1 MAEKVQVLLVEDDI
15 AHTELI
21 DRAFE
26 AKADHI
32 NLTIVHNLQ
41 QAQNHI
47 IAAPTDLVIIDFL
60 LPDGTGIEFLSK
72 NKDKFSFPIILMT
85 SHGDEQVAVEAMKAG
100 ALDYVVKSA
109 DTLLD
114 MPRIAERALREWHH
128 IVERQKF
135 ETALQES
142 EQLFRSMI
150 EQSTDGL
157 VLTDEQG
164 LIIEWNQGVERI
176 TGLTRQNVLGQSFWE
191 VQRQLVVQ
199 AGESLP
205 IEFEML
211 KQELAIF
218 HATGQAP
225 WLNQVVD
232 VHYYHVNGRRSIVEM
247 LSFPIKTEKGY
258 MAGSILRD
266 VTASRQAEEQLQQQQ
281 RLAAVGQLAA
291 GIAHDFN
298 NIMAVIVL
306 YSQVSLQTP
315 GLPPRVQERLD
326 TIVKQAKRAAELI
339 DQILD
344 FSRRT
349 VLEKRPLNLVTF
361 LKEQVK
367 LLRRTL
373 PENITVQLL
382 HDERDCIINGDL
394 TRIQHTLMNLALNA
408 RDAMPKGGK
417 LTIEI
422 NQCHFAAVEDVP
434 VPQMEAGSYVY
445 MAISDSGTGIS
456 NEIKP
461 HLFEPFYTTKR
472 PGEGT
477 GLGLAQVYGIVKQ
490 HEGHIDVQTKV
501 GEGTTFLLYFPALQE
516 QQSNAET
523 DGVIS
528 LYKGRGETILLVEDD
543 EVVRE
548 VMFDGL
554 TMINYKV
561 VDAANGRQALDIL
574 DQNNIEPALIISD
587 VVMPEM
593 GGIELFHALQ
603 ERQIVLP
610 MLLIS
615 GHPLDQQIMPLKNL
629 GYVESMAKPPD
640 LVELAQIVYQMIR
653 SG

>member
-1 MAEKVQVLLVEDDI
+1 MADKVHILLVEDDI

-21 DRAFE
+21 HRAFE
-26 AKADHI
+26 ARSERTI
-32 NLTIVHNLQ
+32 LTVVHNLH
-41 QAQNHI
+41 QAENHI
-47 IAAPTDLVIIDFL
+47 AAAPTDLVIMDFL

-109 DTLLD
+109 DTLMD
-114 MPRIAERALREWHH
+114 MPRIAERALREWRHM
-128 IVERQKF
+128 VERQQF
-135 ETALQES
+135 ETALRES
-142 EQLFRSMI
+142 EQRFRSVI
-150 EQSTDGL
+150 EQSTDGI

-164 LIIEWNQGVERI
+164 FIIEWNQGAERI
-176 TGLTRQNVLGQSFWE
+176 TGLSRQSVLGRSSWD
-191 VQRQLVVQ
+191 VQRQLVVPD
-199 AGESLP
+199 GGKIPL
-205 IEFEML
+205 EFELL
-211 KQELAIF
+211 KEELAEF
-218 HATGQAP
+218 YATGQAR

-232 VHYYHVNGRRSIVEM
+232 AHYYHVDGRRNIVEM

-258 MAGSILRD
+258 MAGTILRD
-266 VTASRQAEEQLQQQQ
+266 VTSSRQAEEQLQQQQ

-349 VLEKRPLNLVTF
+349 VLEKRPINLVTF

-367 LLRRTL
+367 LLQRTL
-373 PENITVQLL
+373 PENITVKLNY
-382 HDERDCIINGDL
+382 DNPNCVINGDL
-394 TRIQHTLMNLALNA
+394 TRIQHTVMNLALNA
-408 RDAMPKGGK
+408 RDAMPGGGK
-417 LTIEI
+417 LTLEI
-422 NQCHFAAVEDVP
+422 SHCYFSTITDLP
-434 VPQMEAGSYVY
+434 VPQMEAGSYIYLAVN
-445 MAISDSGTGIS
+445 DTGTGIS
-456 NEIKP
+456 DEIKP

-472 PGEGT
+472 PGAGT

-501 GEGTTFLLYFPALQE
+501 GEGTTFWLYFPALQE
-516 QQSNAET
+516 QSSDTEMDDIMA
-523 DGVIS
+523 
-528 LYKGRGETILLVEDD
+528 LYTGRGETILLVEDD

-548 VMFDGL
+548 VMSDGL
-554 TMINYKV
+554 ALINYHV
-561 VDAANGRQALDIL
+561 VDAANGRQALDLL
-574 DQNNIEPALIISD
+574 DQDHLEPALIISD

-603 ERQIVLP
+603 ARQLTLP

-615 GHPLDQQIMPLKNL
+615 GHPLDQQILPLKSL
-629 GYVESMAKPPD
+629 GYVESMPKPPD
-640 LVELAQIVYQMIR
+640 LAQLAQMVYEMIR
-653 SG
+653 AG